1 MTKVF
6 PSLLSADF
14 LNLKQELT
22 KLEESGIDALH
33 FDVMDGQFVPNISI
47 GFPVLEAIRAAT
59 DLPIDAHLM
68 IETPNDYVEAFAE
81 KGVNKISVHME
92 GNPHI
97 HRVIQNIKKHGVEAG
112 VVINP
117 GTPVHA
123 LDAIIEEVDF
133 VLVMS
138 VNPGFGGQAFLPA
151 AVDKIKQLD
160 DIRKNRQL
168 DFKIEVDGGINDQ
181 TAKQVIEAGADWLVA
196 GSYFFSR
203 ADYKE
208 ANQRLKGEL

>member
-92 GNPHI
+92 G
-97 HRVIQNIKKHGVEAG
+97 
-112 VVINP
+112 
-117 GTPVHA
+117 
-123 LDAIIEEVDF
+123 
-133 VLVMS
+133 
-138 VNPGFGGQAFLPA
+138 
-151 AVDKIKQLD
+151 
-160 DIRKNRQL
+160 
-168 DFKIEVDGGINDQ
+168 
-181 TAKQVIEAGADWLVA
+181 
-196 GSYFFSR
+196 
-203 ADYKE
+203 
-208 ANQRLKGEL
+208 

>member
-1 MTKVF
+1 
-6 PSLLSADF
+6 
-14 LNLKQELT
+14 
-22 KLEESGIDALH
+22 
-33 FDVMDGQFVPNISI
+33 
-47 GFPVLEAIRAAT
+47 
-59 DLPIDAHLM
+59 
-68 IETPNDYVEAFAE
+68 
-81 KGVNKISVHME
+81 
-92 GNPHI
+92 
-97 HRVIQNIKKHGVEAG
+97 
-112 VVINP
+112 
-117 GTPVHA
+117 
-123 LDAIIEEVDF
+123 
-133 VLVMS
+133 
-138 VNPGFGGQAFLPA
+138 PGFGGQAFLPA